1 MSRLG
6 NEISR
11 LRKEVGMTQKQLAK
25 IVGVSEAFII
35 DVESGKKILSEELVN
50 KISKALRKEI
60 GKVDLYDDEKY
71 NKPEPDPKVV
81 RIVEKPVQ
89 DVWNDAL
96 AGVLAAVPVYNYKM
110 DKAVDTRKMPIIS
123 NKVEGY
129 PKDKVFYLS
138 IEDDDMA
145 GFRIGKG
152 DVALCHSTHEF
163 EKDGIYFV
171 EINERRVVR
180 QIKSIDASKF
190 LVVSNRG
197 SLITTTL
204 FKKDVKVL
212 AKLIK
217 LEIVL

>member
-11 LRKEVGMTQKQLAK
+11 LRKEVGMTHKQLAK
-25 IVGVSEAFII
+25 IVGVSEAYII

-60 GKVDLYDDEKY
+60 SKVDLYDDEKY

-110 DKAVDTRKMPIIS
+110 DKAMDTKKMPIIS

-152 DVALCHSTHEF
+152 DVSLCHSTHEF

-171 EINERRVVR
+171 EINGRRVVR

-197 SLITTTL
+197 SLVTTTL

>member
-11 LRKEVGMTQKQLAK
+11 LRKEVGMTHKQLAK
-25 IVGVSEAFII
+25 IVGVSEAYII

-110 DKAVDTRKMPIIS
+110 DKAVDNKKMPIIS

-171 EINERRVVR
+171 EINERRAVR
-180 QIKSIDASKF
+180 QIKSIDSSKF

-197 SLITTTL
+197 SLVTTTL